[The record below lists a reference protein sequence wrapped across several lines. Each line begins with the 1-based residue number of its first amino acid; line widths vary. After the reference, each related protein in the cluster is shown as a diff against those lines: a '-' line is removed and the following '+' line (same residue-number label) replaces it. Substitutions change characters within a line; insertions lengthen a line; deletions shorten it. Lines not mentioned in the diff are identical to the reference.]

1 MDHKPL
7 FHHNNHSMGGIWLAS
22 EPQTTFSTQQWR
34 YSYIAKGTFLS
45 RKEDFHTKGRF
56 HFNIL
61 NSLTIIVHVLS
72 FKRVKEI
79 SNSFC
84 MKFTS
89 L

>member
-1 MDHKPL
+1 MNLEVHGCDFNAL
-7 FHHNNHSMGGIWLAS
+7 LD
-22 EPQTTFSTQQWR
+22 R

-56 HFNIL
+56 HFKISY
-61 NSLTIIVHVLS
+61 SLTIIVHVLS

-84 MKFTS
+84 VKFTS
-89 L
+89 LKIDFIKP

>member
-1 MDHKPL
+1 MPVV
-7 FHHNNHSMGGIWLAS
+7 
-22 EPQTTFSTQQWR
+22 TFGDNGVPV
-34 YSYIAKGTFLS
+34 YIAKGTFLS

-56 HFNIL
+56 YFKIL

-72 FKRVKEI
+72 FKRVKEM